1 MFKNKYKYLADC
13 EWRFSYSPEAIP
25 QDFAFRTDNVFQSFK
40 SYKEL
45 EQLCDYNESKTTE
58 TLSQCLPNLLNLRKV
73 TIVTNIDKPGLNID
87 NCTWANFDK
96 QTASAGEVVEHLE
109 EPRRILKQAIANGL
123 RPLPLHQEPLL
134 ASCESR
140 QAHGDPFDRL
150 LYAQAKHGGFRLLTI
165 DRKLAALGAVAI
177 TPR

>member
-1 MFKNKYKYLADC
+1 MKLLLDTHCLIWLVADAPQLDAAARRLIADA
-13 EWRFSYSPEAIP
+13 ESVWFSDASLWELGLKWRKGKIAV
-25 QDFAFRTDNVFQSFK
+25 Q
-40 SYKEL
+40 
-45 EQLCDYNESKTTE
+45 
-58 TLSQCLPNLLNLRKV
+58 
-73 TIVTNIDKPGLNID
+73 
-87 NCTWANFDK
+87 
-96 QTASAGEVVEHLE
+96 
-109 EPRRILKQAIANGL
+109 PRRILKQAIANGL